1 LAATSRATCAGLVE
15 RYVKGELMVD
25 EFITHRMPIADINH
39 AFELMH
45 KGESI
50 RGVVYHGEMK

>member
-1 LAATSRATCAGLVE
+1 VPKLVE
-15 RYVKGELMVD
+15 EYLDGTFKID
-25 EFITHRMPIADINH
+25 EFITHNMDLEKINE

-50 RGVVYHGEMK
+50 RSIVHLK